1 MPIEEKSETEI
12 LQIVNPIMDN
22 LMEASTRID
31 HARHT
36 RDFTERLKAIVTE
49 DYLKKVCTKY
59 QSERGYFGER
69 RFVALFRR
77 PGAVAV
83 VWNRDSRS
91 SRVSMLQKRSLSTKT
106 GATSLTMYLSGDSK
120 PDSYHWR
127 EYRGVLARACI
138 GGERG

>member
-1 MPIEEKSETEI
+1 MPIDEKSETEI
-12 LQIVNPIMDN
+12 LQLVNPIMDN

-59 QSERGYFGER
+59 QSERGYLGER
-69 RFVALFRR
+69 KFAALFRR

-83 VWNRDSRS
+83 IWKQGFTKQPGEYVAEALFVDQDGRYLVDHVFVW
-91 SRVSMLQKRSLSTKT
+91 
-106 GATSLTMYLSGDSK
+106 
-120 PDSYHWR
+120 
-127 EYRGVLARACI
+127 
-138 GGERG
+138 